1 MSLIHY
7 YYNQTP
13 TKERRFSAPKMR
25 IIIDTVTD
33 YYKIN
38 PQRIFDHTKKEKIK
52 KVRWMIYFLAREM
65 TDASYP
71 QIGSFLNQDHSTVVH
86 AVQQMKKKLEICDE
100 LKKDESILRK
110 RLMPIYSG
118 KQSKAYDYW
127 GA

>member
-1 MSLIHY
+1 
-7 YYNQTP
+7 
-13 TKERRFSAPKMR
+13 MR
-25 IIIDTVTD
+25 LIIDTVTD

-38 PQRIFDHTKKEKIK
+38 PRRLFDHTKKENIK

-86 AVQQMKKKLEICDE
+86 AVQQMKLKLQSCDE
-100 LKKDESILRK
+100 LRKAEIALRQK
-110 RLMPIYSG
+110 LMPIYVG

>member
-1 MSLIHY
+1 MSLIQHY
-7 YYNQTP
+7 YNETP

-25 IIIDTVTD
+25 LIIDTVTD

-38 PQRIFDHTKKEKIK
+38 PKIIFEQTKTEKIK

-71 QIGSFLNQDHSTVVH
+71 QIGSFLKQDHSTVVH
-86 AVQQMKKKLEICDE
+86 AVQQMKKKLQSCDE
-100 LKKDESILRK
+100 LRQAESILK
-110 RLMPIYSG
+110 QKLMPIYSG